1 MVKKRL
7 AVLDDGEGLRVS
19 HGLLLWKLGRTPE
32 LPRSATEFAC
42 SKTLFSHVNSLSNIV
57 FGLVAASHSA
67 RLKPVPVVFSSSHGC
82 GTCLVGWGTR
92 DMRNLGL
99 AVALAVALAGCA
111 IQRAQVAQD
120 ARAQMVG
127 LSKEQVL
134 GCMGPSGNK
143 AAEGQTEVW
152 SYASGNGFSSTVAT
166 ADVNTTGQAS
176 RIGNQVYGSANSTGF
191 GTAVSTRR
199 FCTVNVVMTNGLV
212 SAVNYQG
219 PTGGLL
225 TAGEQCA
232 FAVDACVKKQ

>member
-1 MVKKRL
+1 
-7 AVLDDGEGLRVS
+7 
-19 HGLLLWKLGRTPE
+19 
-32 LPRSATEFAC
+32 
-42 SKTLFSHVNSLSNIV
+42 
-57 FGLVAASHSA
+57 
-67 RLKPVPVVFSSSHGC
+67 
-82 GTCLVGWGTR
+82 
-92 DMRNLGL
+92 MRNVGL
-99 AVALAVALAGCA
+99 AVALSVTLAGCA

-134 GCMGPSGNK
+134 GCMGPPANK

-166 ADVNTTGQAS
+166 ADVSTSGQAA
-176 RIGNQVYGSANSTGF
+176 RVGNQVYGSANSTGF